1 MLLQLNPTPL
11 DPPVTRPQTS
21 TRSMCRL
28 AGKVPRPLFTTIID
42 GLADVVRAKDAAAK
56 EALATVL
63 QAGDMALV
71 ALAEVADTLALL
83 ELWKKR

>member
-1 MLLQLNPTPL
+1 MLLQLSPTPFH
-11 DPPVTRPQTS
+11 PPVTRPQTS
-21 TRSMCRL
+21 SRPMCRL
-28 AGKVPRPLFTTIID
+28 AGKVPHPLFTTGID
-42 GLADVVRAKDAAAK
+42 GLTDVVRANDAAAK

-83 ELWKKR
+83 GLWKKR